1 MSLVSWKKFCCAT
14 IQLCP
19 LLGKTGFTFCYPLIM
34 NTSMILASC
43 FCFFFYQVNSS
54 NSDNSFLC
62 VAIRQHVLPYDES
75 KLSFE
80 VVLLY
85 FNVLKSIFSLNI
97 SCTCIRDTDFPSPR
111 LPLLNF
117 PKWKV
122 IELSN
127 LPLPPPNLLL
137 LHPSEISKAS
147 GARHLISAPCSCS
160 SNNRSFPS
168 WSRSQVFVPTSLIH
182 CLLSKVSQVQLV
194 MKVFLCKLRSTHALV
209 IVDAMANVPQFM
221 QICRNKFKRL

>member
-1 MSLVSWKKFCCAT
+1 M
-14 IQLCP
+14 IQP
-19 LLGKTGFTFCYPLIM
+19 AP
-34 NTSMILASC
+34 
-43 FCFFFYQVNSS
+43 
-54 NSDNSFLC
+54 
-62 VAIRQHVLPYDES
+62 
-75 KLSFE
+75 
-80 VVLLY
+80 
-85 FNVLKSIFSLNI
+85 
-97 SCTCIRDTDFPSPR
+97 
-111 LPLLNF
+111 
-117 PKWKV
+117 
-122 IELSN
+122 
-127 LPLPPPNLLL
+127 PPPNPLL

-221 QICRNKFKRL
+221 QICRNKFKRLYFFPLYSYNYWCVYCRKETSSKFLRNMIMVFGLDKMVRGQAISSLDMCKN

>member
-1 MSLVSWKKFCCAT
+1 MFWK
-14 IQLCP
+14 
-19 LLGKTGFTFCYPLIM
+19 GF
-34 NTSMILASC
+34 
-43 FCFFFYQVNSS
+43 
-54 NSDNSFLC
+54 
-62 VAIRQHVLPYDES
+62 
-75 KLSFE
+75 
-80 VVLLY
+80 
-85 FNVLKSIFSLNI
+85 FSLNI
-97 SCTCIRDTDFPSPR
+97 SCTCIRDTDFPSP
-111 LPLLNF
+111 PPF
-117 PKWKV
+117 HYWISPSEKW
-122 IELSN
+122 SN
-127 LPLPPPNLLL
+127 YPSCPPPPNLLL

-209 IVDAMANVPQFM
+209 IVDVMANVPQFM